1 LVAMF
6 CLPYLQIWLKGRGT
20 THPQLMKWQEWFASY
35 PPSLKLWC
43 VLYNC
48 FPMFILL
55 LLAPNVFMFDHYSPL
70 RLEKYHKFLQGKQLC
85 NPCLTLVVSNHLEI
99 YLLMLFPFENS
110 SSCIDL
116 RIDESIFVWPW
127 NCQGHQ
133 SWLQERGILSCL
145 TLWVGWWK

>member
-1 LVAMF
+1 MWRNGNNILCTNIFVVSKADRWFSLKWDPIHCWHTWFYFHYLVVMF
-6 CLPYLQIWLKGRGT
+6 YLWYLQIWPRGGGT
-20 THPQLMKWQEWFASY
+20 THLQLMKWQEWFASY

-85 NPCLTLVVSNHLEI
+85 NPCLALVVSI
-99 YLLMLFPFENS
+99 
-110 SSCIDL
+110 
-116 RIDESIFVWPW
+116 
-127 NCQGHQ
+127 
-133 SWLQERGILSCL
+133 
-145 TLWVGWWK
+145 T